1 MLTSIDVNVSSS
13 SIALLSASLEDKWMF
28 SSANI
33 LQVADVVRRV
43 TSILALLAVFSSVPN
58 CSSRNEWNVPPFRTV
73 LANQFNLE
81 TSSKFDQRQR
91 VIRDHPRD
99 VSPLKAEKY
108 FDWIIIA
115 DIVTLLRRFR
125 QTSLAAIGVERRLH
139 L

>member
-13 SIALLSASLEDKWMF
+13 WIALLSASLEDKWMF

-58 CSSRNEWNVPPFRTV
+58 CSSRNEWNIPPFRTV

-99 VSPLKAEKY
+99 VSPSKAEKY
-108 FDWIIIA
+108 FEWIIIA
-115 DIVTLLRRFR
+115 DIVTLLGRFR

>member
-13 SIALLSASLEDKWMF
+13 SVALLSASLEDKWMF

-43 TSILALLAVFSSVPN
+43 VFLLFLLFLAVCLIVLRETSEM
-58 CSSRNEWNVPPFRTV
+58 SRHFV
-73 LANQFNLE
+73 LFWQTNSTSNS
-81 TSSKFDQRQR
+81 SSKFDQRQR

-108 FDWIIIA
+108 FEGIIIA
-115 DIVTLLRRFR
+115 DIVTLLGRFR

>member
-13 SIALLSASLEDKWMF
+13 WIALLSASLEDKWMF

-43 TSILALLAVFSSVPN
+43 VFLLFLLFLAVCLIVLRETSEM
-58 CSSRNEWNVPPFRTV
+58 SRHFV
-73 LANQFNLE
+73 LFWQTNSTSNS
-81 TSSKFDQRQR
+81 SSKFDQRQR

-108 FDWIIIA
+108 FEGIIIA
-115 DIVTLLRRFR
+115 DIVTLLGRFR

>member
-43 TSILALLAVFSSVPN
+43 VFLLFLLFLAVCLIV
-58 CSSRNEWNVPPFRTV
+58 EWNIPPFRIV

-108 FDWIIIA
+108 FEWIIIA
-115 DIVTLLRRFR
+115 DIVTLLGRFR

>member
-33 LQVADVVRRV
+33 LQVADVVCRV
-43 TSILALLAVFSSVPN
+43 VFLLFLLFLAVCLIVLRETSEI
-58 CSSRNEWNVPPFRTV
+58 SRHF
-73 LANQFNLE
+73 ANQFNLE

-108 FDWIIIA
+108 F
-115 DIVTLLRRFR
+115 
-125 QTSLAAIGVERRLH
+125 E
-139 L
+139 